1 MDFNQKDDLFL
12 CSCQQFDDILYSTT
26 DQQMALAEL
35 RILENELS
43 RELRQLKRKRKKLTN
58 NETDTEFEHTLMEQ
72 ISRSSLSPS
81 ERSLPSQ
88 QKEVDFQK
96 HKEEKETKRLLSFNE
111 REDEEG
117 VHFAGGYRLSSEIW
131 KQLYPHQQTGV
142 RWLWE
147 LHRQETGGIV
157 ADEMG
162 LGKTVQVI
170 AFLTG
175 LVQSNLINAE
185 TPPILLVCPA
195 TLLEQW
201 RTEFS
206 LWGPDFNVILLHRLG
221 LQPSRKRQH
230 LENADSDSTSW
241 DSDSNDMMWSED
253 VVSDPEDWKPQ
264 QAHVSNTTSQNSQ
277 KRRYSSPRD
286 SDTPSSFYEN
296 IHRIL
301 DCVCRPPSGSKH

>member
-1 MDFNQKDDLFL
+1 
-12 CSCQQFDDILYSTT
+12 
-26 DQQMALAEL
+26 MALAEL

-43 RELRQLKRKRKKLTN
+43 RELRQLKRRRKKLIN

-72 ISRSSLSPS
+72 ISRSSLSSS

-88 QKEVDFQK
+88 QKDVDFQK
-96 HKEEKETKRLLSFNE
+96 HKEEKEAMRLLTLDE
-111 REDEEG
+111 QEDDEG
-117 VHFAGGYRLSSEIW
+117 VHFAGGYRLSHEIW
-131 KQLYPHQQTGV
+131 QQLYPHQQTGV

-175 LVQSNLINAE
+175 LIQSNLINAE

-221 LQPSRKRQH
+221 LQSSRKRQR
-230 LENADSDSTSW
+230 LENSESDSNSW
-241 DSDSNDMMWSED
+241 DSDSNDIGWSED
-253 VVSDPEDWKPQ
+253 VVSDPEDWKLQ
-264 QAHVSNTTSQNSQ
+264 SSQISSTTSSQNPH
-277 KRRYSSPRD
+277 KRRYSPPH
-286 SDTPSSFYEN
+286 DTDPPSSLAEH